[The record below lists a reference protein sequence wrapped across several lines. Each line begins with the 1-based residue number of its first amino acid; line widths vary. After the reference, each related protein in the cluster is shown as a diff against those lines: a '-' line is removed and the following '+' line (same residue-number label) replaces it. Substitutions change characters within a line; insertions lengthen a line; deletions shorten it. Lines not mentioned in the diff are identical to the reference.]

1 MTNDFDYRYDSCISR
16 GICSMNPRTSSLQEV
31 LALYLKAS
39 AYYALK
45 LYENYIVDERIKGM
59 ILNTISILVS
69 NPQFSETDFN
79 VLTHAYNTELP
90 RLIKEYE
97 EMCNEK
103 GTEPEYLKTV
113 IKYNKELDIINA
125 IQLGEKEFLKKVK
138 ELSQET
144 QDLYRILFVIAK
156 SICINI
162 LDLETFDIDSKDGY
176 LMILKILN
184 SLNIEE
190 TKEMGFKDLIIEAVE
205 LDNQLMKLLRNSQ
218 EKRYGKQR
226 VNDVSYTTTP
236 AKAIL
241 VVGSNIR

>member
-103 GTEPEYLKTV
+103 GIEPEYLKTV

-125 IQLGEKEFLKKVK
+125 IQLGEKEFLKQVK

-156 SICINI
+156 SICIN
-162 LDLETFDIDSKDGY
+162 
-176 LMILKILN
+176 
-184 SLNIEE
+184 
-190 TKEMGFKDLIIEAVE
+190 V
-205 LDNQLMKLLRNSQ
+205 
-218 EKRYGKQR
+218 
-226 VNDVSYTTTP
+226 
-236 AKAIL
+236 
-241 VVGSNIR
+241 